1 MSEEIDLQAIY
12 DQQQQEIIEDRKKL
26 LAEIHKIGDI
36 EISKEYDEIDMKRY
50 QYYYLGWSLA
60 SIIVILVA
68 IKIAK

>member
-1 MSEEIDLQAIY
+1 MSEELDLQAIY
-12 DQQQQEIIEDRKKL
+12 DQQQQELIEDRKKL